1 VGPINVRGRF
11 SILGGMVALVVAVSL
26 PAVSFW
32 QEYRSLEAGL
42 QGSNRVRAVAITRVI
57 NQYPDTWRFRRDL
70 LAELLAFTDIEERSE
85 GVASVV
91 IVDLDGRIV
100 VESGEE
106 PRRPL
111 IVRRAELF
119 DSGAKVGYIE
129 SRYSLGGMIWRT
141 VWAGVVGL
149 ILGAVVY
156 AVLRRLQRRVVERTA
171 ELELTLFRVERQSRQ
186 SALLA
191 EMGGFLAACTAAGE
205 ASDTVARF
213 APQLFPEWSGVIYLV
228 NPSRN
233 QLLAAGRWGVA
244 PPARDAFA
252 HEDCWALRRGQTH
265 RAGGSRTGLVCAHIA
280 ADVAAETLCL
290 PMVAQG
296 ELLGLLHIVS
306 AMPSGGDPDGIG
318 DLAERVILQVAEAT
332 SMAIANLKLR
342 DTLRQQ
348 SIKDP
353 LTNLY
358 NRRYLEESLERE
370 LALAKRERH
379 TVAVFML
386 DVDHFKKFNDSY
398 GHDAGDAVLRA
409 LGRLLK
415 ETIRASDI
423 ACRFGGEE
431 FTLIL
436 IGAGR
441 DDAVQWAERLMS
453 RVRKLDTK
461 GGGQPLGRITIS
473 MGLAL
478 FPDHGQDIETLLQ
491 AADVAL
497 YDAKRSGRDRLVVYQ
512 APVDDASQLTPGSTD
527 GAKPAT

>member
-1 VGPINVRGRF
+1 
-11 SILGGMVALVVAVSL
+11 MVALVVALSL
-26 PAVSFW
+26 PALSFW
-32 QEYRSLEAGL
+32 QKYRSLEAGL

-70 LAELLAFTDIEERSE
+70 LAELLAYTDIEERRE
-85 GVASVV
+85 GVASVL
-91 IVDLDGRIV
+91 IVDLDGKIV
-100 VESGEE
+100 VETSEE

-111 IVRRAELF
+111 IMRRSELF
-119 DSGAKVGYIE
+119 DSGAKVGYVE
-129 SRYSLGGMIWRT
+129 SRYSLRSMIWDT
-141 VWAGVVGL
+141 VWVGL
-149 ILGAVVY
+149 VGLLLGAVIY
-156 AVLRRLQRRVVERTA
+156 TVLKRLQQRVAERTD
-171 ELELTLFRVERQSRQ
+171 ELELTLSRVKRQSRQ
-186 SALLA
+186 ATLLA
-191 EMGGFLAACTAAGE
+191 EMGGFLAACAAAGE
-205 ASDTVARF
+205 ASAAIARF
-213 APQLFPEWSGVIYLV
+213 VTQIIPEWSGAIYLV

-233 QLLAAGRWGVA
+233 LLLAAERWGAA
-244 PPARDAFA
+244 PPTRDTCKP
-252 HEDCWALRRGQTH
+252 EECWALRRGQMH
-265 RAGGSRTGLVCAHIA
+265 RAGGSSSGMVCAHVKP
-280 ADVAAETLCL
+280 DVIAETLCM

-296 ELLGLLHIVS
+296 ELLGLLYFVS
-306 AMPSGGDPDGIG
+306 AAPGKG
-318 DLAERVILQVAEAT
+318 DLHGPRDSDEQIMVNVAEAA

-342 DTLRQQ
+342 DMLRQQ

-353 LTNLY
+353 LTDLY
-358 NRRYLEESLERE
+358 NRRYLEESFERE

-386 DVDHFKKFNDSY
+386 DVDHFKKFNDSF

-409 LGRLLK
+409 LGHLLK

-453 RVRKLDTK
+453 RVRKLETQ
-461 GGGQPLGRITIS
+461 GGGQPLARITIS

-478 FPDHGQDIETLLQ
+478 YPDHGQDGETLLQ

-497 YDAKRSGRDRLVVYQ
+497 YDAKRSGRDRLVVFQ

-527 GAKPAT
+527 GAIPAT